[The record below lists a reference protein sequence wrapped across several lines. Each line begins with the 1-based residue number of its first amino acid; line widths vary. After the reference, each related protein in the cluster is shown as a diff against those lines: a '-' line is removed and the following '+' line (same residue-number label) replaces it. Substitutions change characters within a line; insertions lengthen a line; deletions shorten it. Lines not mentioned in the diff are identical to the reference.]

1 MEFKIKITIKIYTQ
15 KFNSRGIV
23 IGLYTR
29 NWINIFREILAIVVI
44 VADDRNILINI
55 GA

>member
-1 MEFKIKITIKIYTQ
+1 MKFKVKIRIKIYTQ

-29 NWINIFREILAIVVI
+29 NWINIVSEILAIVVI
-44 VADDRNILINI
+44 VADDQNFLINI